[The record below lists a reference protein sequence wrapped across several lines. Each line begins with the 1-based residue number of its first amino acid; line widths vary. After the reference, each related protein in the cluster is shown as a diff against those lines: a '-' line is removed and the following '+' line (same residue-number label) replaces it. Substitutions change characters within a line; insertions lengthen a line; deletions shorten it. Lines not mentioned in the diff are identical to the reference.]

1 MVVRLTRWVLKKLIN
16 IYFTFLH
23 LYKGCGDNKSEAAGG
38 ILYGW
43 NTGDISNIVSQA
55 QLTRPDSIFDLKFKS
70 LTVLEHLSSGEPRLT
85 VSEIVY
91 VWWSTAAT
99 NDSTVKRSI

>member
-1 MVVRLTRWVLKKLIN
+1 MLKKLIN

-55 QLTRPDSIFDLKFKS
+55 QLTRPDSIFGLKFKS

-91 VWWSTAAT
+91 MW
-99 NDSTVKRSI
+99 

>member
-16 IYFTFLH
+16 IYLH
-23 LYKGCGDNKSEAAGG
+23 FYICIKDAVRIMKPLGG
-38 ILYGW
+38 ILYRW
-43 NTGDISNIVSQA
+43 ITANISNIVEQV
-55 QLTRPDSIFDLKFKS
+55 QWTRPDSIFDLKFKS